1 MPILD
6 SDILIGYLRN
16 KPNCLKIINDL
27 RSDEISIKTTVFNVA
42 ELYQGAYLSS
52 KCEENKIKIKKFL
65 NTLTVLEFNQKD
77 AEVYSKI
84 SIELRKKGES
94 IGDFDELIGS
104 MAITRAETLITRN
117 IRHYEKIPDIILKNW
132 EEL

>member
-6 SDILIGYLRN
+6 SDILIGYLRDI
-16 KPNCLKIINDL
+16 PRCIEIINDF
-27 RSDEISIKTTVFNVA
+27 RSNKVIIKTTVFNVA

-52 KCEENKIKIKKFL
+52 KCEENWKKITKFL
-65 NTLTVLEFNQKD
+65 NTLTILDFNRKD
-77 AEVYSKI
+77 AEIYSKI
-84 SIELRKKGES
+84 AVELRKKGKS

-104 MAITRAETLITRN
+104 MVIARAETLFTRN